1 MRIDFLDIDRY
12 LIEGHQAYRGDRPP
26 DPFRDIGIGL
36 TILGGFAYHWRKLL
50 AVLVAVLVL
59 GGVAANATSPTQ
71 PQNATLGATASL
83 QASMTAAWQ
92 PADECRRISRPVSAG
107 TMRWCA
113 KFAYY
118 LHLTGD
124 WQPGDLTKL
133 LRTADCES
141 RGNPLAD
148 NPRSSAFGIGQF
160 LDSTWQRWA
169 PRSAAFFG
177 YDNPN
182 RRMAYDQIAT
192 MVLLY
197 VRAGPGPWPNCGR
210 R

>member
-1 MRIDFLDIDRY
+1 MEQWLD
-12 LIEGHQAYRGDRPP
+12 P
-26 DPFRDIGIGL
+26 DSYDGWHPEPVEPVDPVEVYAAVGTGMMW
-36 TILGGFAYHWRKLL
+36 LGALSLHYRKLL
-50 AVLVAVLVL
+50 AILVAILVL
-59 GGVAANATSPTQ
+59 GGVAANATLPGE
-71 PQNATLGATASL
+71 PQNLPSAATVTVTGSITR
-83 QASMTAAWQ
+83 TWQ

-113 KFAYY
+113 TFAHY

-160 LDSTWQRWA
+160 LDSTWERWA
-169 PRSAAFFG
+169 PRAAAEFG
-177 YDNPN
+177 YDSPN